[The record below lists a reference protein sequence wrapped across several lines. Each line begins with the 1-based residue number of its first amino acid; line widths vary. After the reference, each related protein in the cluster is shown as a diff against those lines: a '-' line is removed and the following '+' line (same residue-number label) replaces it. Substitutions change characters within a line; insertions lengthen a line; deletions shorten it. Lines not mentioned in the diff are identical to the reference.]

1 MLTAMSLVPFVDS
14 LMRFL
19 EIIFQKTIAFIK
31 ELSRMI
37 PKSEPM
43 WRKNTSFKKIVK
55 QAIEN
60 GYTDVVIVNEDNRV
74 PNGLVVSHLPNGPT
88 AHFKLSNVK
97 ITKDIKVSVKNDP
110 V

>member
-1 MLTAMSLVPFVDS
+1 
-14 LMRFL
+14 
-19 EIIFQKTIAFIK
+19 
-31 ELSRMI
+31 MI

-43 WRKNTSFKKIVK
+43 WRKNTSFKKIVR

-60 GYTDVVIVNEDNRV
+60 GFTDVVVVNEDNRT

-97 ITKDIKVSVKNDP
+97 ITKDIKVSRVFFTA
-110 V
+110 VLAAV